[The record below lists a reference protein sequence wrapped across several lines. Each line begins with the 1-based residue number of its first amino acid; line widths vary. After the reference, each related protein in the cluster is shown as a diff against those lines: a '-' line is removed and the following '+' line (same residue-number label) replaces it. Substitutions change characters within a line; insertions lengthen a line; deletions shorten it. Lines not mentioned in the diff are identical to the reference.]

1 MDKSSF
7 VPVGSVAE
15 AIRLKK
21 ENPRAFFMAGGTDL
35 LLLKKNKLI
44 HPRSILYLKGI
55 PGLAEIHSEKNS
67 GVRIGAC
74 ATLDAVA
81 QHPLIRQNYLP
92 LARAALAV
100 ASPQIR
106 NKATIGGNICL
117 NSRCWFFNRSPFWRA
132 EYPDC
137 RKAAGGTKCYVVPQ
151 SRKGCFAL
159 QSGDTAGPLVAMEAK
174 LRLASDQGER
184 VLGVEDFFLGDGIHY
199 LALGPGEI
207 LTEVL
212 LPQPKGQ
219 GIFRKFRVQ
228 NNLDFATC
236 DLTLFPPQEGRGSR
250 IVVSSVASK
259 PLRARKAEA
268 LFDQGAPGK
277 EVVAQAMKEIP
288 LVSFVRGA
296 VEFKKQVI
304 AAYMTEAIE
313 GSKTLCENR

>member
-7 VPVGSVAE
+7 VRVATVAE

-21 ENPRAFFMAGGTDL
+21 ENPQAFFMAGGTDL
-35 LLLKKNKLI
+35 LILKRNKLI
-44 HPRSILYLKGI
+44 HPQSILYLKGI
-55 PGLAEIHSEKNS
+55 PGLAEIHPEAN
-67 GVRIGAC
+67 GGLRIGAC
-74 ATLDAVA
+74 ATLDTVA
-81 QHPLIRQNYLP
+81 NHPLIRQNYPP
-92 LARAALAV
+92 LARAAFAA

-106 NKATIGGNICL
+106 NKATIGGNVCL

-132 EYPDC
+132 EYPEC
-137 RKAAGGTKCYVVPQ
+137 RKAAGGAKCYVVPQ
-151 SRKGCFAL
+151 SLKGCFAL

-174 LRLASDQGER
+174 LRLVSDQGEK
-184 VLGVEDFFLGDGIHY
+184 VLGVEDFYLGDGICY
-199 LALGPGEI
+199 LALQPGEI

-219 GIFRKFRVQ
+219 GIFRKFRPQ
-228 NNLDFATC
+228 NNLDFATFN
-236 DLTLFPPQEGRGSR
+236 LTLLPPQEGTGSK

-268 LFDQGAPGK
+268 LFNQGAPGK
-277 EVVAQAMKEIP
+277 EVVDQAMKEIS

-304 AAYMTEAIE
+304 AVYMTEAMA
-313 GSKTLCENR
+313 GSKTPLRE